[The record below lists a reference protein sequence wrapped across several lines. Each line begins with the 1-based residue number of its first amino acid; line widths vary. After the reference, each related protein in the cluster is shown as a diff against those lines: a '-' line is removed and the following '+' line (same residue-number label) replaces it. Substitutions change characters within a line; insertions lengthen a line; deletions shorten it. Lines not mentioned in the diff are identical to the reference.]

1 MPAADADGPPEV
13 LLLAPPTLLLL
24 LLVRT
29 DAMEVRFP
37 LILSFSSLQAA
48 PDPLGFDL
56 AGRVQAG
63 KDSVARL
70 VRELEGAGLLVERVR
85 GVPALFIKVS
95 AALRHD
101 TNTKAHCYVV
111 TSEYRPTC
119 KNSLLDVNYSAE
131 TG

>member
-13 LLLAPPTLLLL
+13 LLLAPPTLHLL

-37 LILSFSSLQAA
+37 LILSFSSPQAA

-85 GVPALFIKVS
+85 GVPAEFIKVS
-95 AALRHD
+95 AAAFFPFSVRL
-101 TNTKAHCYVV
+101 AMA
-111 TSEYRPTC
+111 S
-119 KNSLLDVNYSAE
+119 
-131 TG
+131 

>member
-29 DAMEVRFP
+29 DAMEVRSP
-37 LILSFSSLQAA
+37 LILSLSSPQAA

-70 VRELEGAGLLVERVR
+70 VRELEGTGLLVERVR
-85 GVPALFIKVS
+85 GVPAEFIKVS
-95 AALRHD
+95 AAAFFPFSVHF
-101 TNTKAHCYVV
+101 AMA
-111 TSEYRPTC
+111 S
-119 KNSLLDVNYSAE
+119 
-131 TG
+131 

>member
-24 LLVRT
+24 LVQT

-37 LILSFSSLQAA
+37 LILSFSSPQAD
-48 PDPLGFDL
+48 PDALGFDL

-70 VRELEGAGLLVERVR
+70 VRELEGAGLLAERVR
-85 GVPALFIKVS
+85 GVPAEFIKVS
-95 AALRHD
+95 AA
-101 TNTKAHCYVV
+101 AFFPFSVCFAMA
-111 TSEYRPTC
+111 S
-119 KNSLLDVNYSAE
+119 
-131 TG
+131 

>member
-1 MPAADADGPPEV
+1 MPAADVDGPPGV
-13 LLLAPPTLLLL
+13 LLLAPPTLLL

-70 VRELEGAGLLVERVR
+70 VRELEGAGMLVERVR

-95 AALRHD
+95 AAAFFPFSVRF
-101 TNTKAHCYVV
+101 AMA
-111 TSEYRPTC
+111 S
-119 KNSLLDVNYSAE
+119 
-131 TG
+131 